1 MISDNKNNNNN
12 ENIQI
17 GETYSAEEYDRH
29 NTIPRSQLFSSRL
42 QLELEKQVAKMELV
56 EVDLLM
62 DPALVGHIVGVDIRY
77 SPEFGGFIFFKILVL
92 KDSR

>member
-62 DPALVGHIVGVDIRY
+62 DPALVGHIVGVDIRQN
-77 SPEFGGFIFFKILVL
+77 SGVL
-92 KDSR
+92 YFLRFSF